1 MEPFVAEL
9 SRLYRIAS
17 TTPVEQFADRALDQL
32 REWIDFDGAVFG
44 FGETGAD
51 RLTIGSCA
59 IYNRDEAIVGEYAA
73 VSAADPTTRRFL
85 QAPGMVANVDTQS
98 DYTAI
103 DAQVRRFVRRHDI
116 RHLLLLG
123 EPAAV
128 PGHLRWIVLYRG
140 TRTRFGAHE
149 SARLSAAWTHLLCA
163 LDLNRT
169 RALDLHAQSDA
180 PRAAALAGPGGAIE
194 AANPLFVE
202 MLRREWRNATP
213 AVLPSPLCEAM
224 RGGAPYLGREIEVH
238 FTRKGD
244 YTLCQAGRLSA
255 VARLSPREAQV
266 ARCFAAG
273 QDYKSIAALLG
284 SSPNTVR
291 AQLACVY
298 RKLGINDKAML
309 AAALAG
315 GLSN

>member
-17 TTPVEQFADRALDQL
+17 TAPVEQFAGSALDQL

-44 FGETGAD
+44 FGKSGAQA
-51 RLTIGSCA
+51 LTIGSCA
-59 IYNRDEAIVGEYAA
+59 IYNRDAAIVGEYAA

-85 QAPGMVANVDTQS
+85 QAPGAVTNVDTHA
-98 DYTAI
+98 DYTAN
-103 DAQVRRFVRRHDI
+103 DAQVTRFVRRHDI

-123 EPAAV
+123 EAAAV

-140 TRTRFGAHE
+140 TRTRFGRRE
-149 SARLSAAWTHLLCA
+149 SARLSAAWPHLLCA
-163 LDLNRT
+163 LELNRT
-169 RALDLHAQSDA
+169 RALDLYAQSDT
-180 PRAAALAGPGGAIE
+180 PRAAALAGPGGTIE
-194 AANPLFVE
+194 AANPLFVQT
-202 MLRREWRNATP
+202 LRREWPSVSP
-213 AVLPSPLCEAM
+213 AFLPPALCAAM
-224 RGGAPYLGREIEVH
+224 RGPGPYVGREIEVH

-298 RKLGINDKAML
+298 RKLEINDKAML
-309 AAALAG
+309 AAALAS
-315 GLSN
+315 GLRN